1 MLLSKIHIQRYD
13 YQPEEPGG
21 PEKHSERP
29 GRPDQNESTVDVSHR
44 TEADVDPTNTSRM
57 TFNF

>member
-1 MLLSKIHIQRYD
+1 MFLSKIHIQRYD

-21 PEKHSERP
+21 PEKLSERP